1 MGIEDLLATIR
12 GFDGVVELAPQ
23 PGSDAPEIAWGDHFF
38 YWAADGRVPQ
48 RGQPY
53 ATIVTKD
60 YPDDTSSQLD
70 RPGRFRVNVQVPAAA
85 FSELVAEAGQ
95 APDHAEADRVL
106 PHPVYAAQA
115 WVAVVDPGPRTTPTL
130 LRLLED
136 AHDRARLRGER
147 RGDVA
152 GP

>member
-1 MGIEDLLATIR
+1 MGIEDLLATVR

-23 PGSDAPEIAWGDHFF
+23 PGSDAPEIAWSDHFF

-53 ATIVTKD
+53 ATIITKD
-60 YPDDTSSQLD
+60 YPDDTRSQLD
-70 RPGRFRVNVQVPAAA
+70 RPGRFRVNVQVPAAE
-85 FSELVAEAGQ
+85 FVELVGDVGDDR
-95 APDHAEADRVL
+95 DHAEADRVL
-106 PHPVYAAQA
+106 PHPVYAAQS
-115 WVAVVDPGPRTTPTL
+115 WIAVVDPGPRTTPIL
-130 LRLLED
+130 LRLLEA
-136 AHDRARLRGER
+136 AHDRAGLRGVR